1 MPTAYKVLGQS
12 KPTAN
17 TLTSLY
23 TVPAATSAVIS
34 TIVVCNT
41 TSSPDEIRIAVR
53 PAGESIDDKHYIV
66 HTVGLPAFS
75 NYTYT
80 LGLTLATT
88 DVVSVFGLGGF
99 ASFSIFGTEIS

>member
-1 MPTAYKVLGQS
+1 MPTVYKVLGQA
-12 KPTAN
+12 KPSAA

-23 TVPAATSAVIS
+23 TVPASTSAVIS

-41 TSSPDEIRIAVR
+41 TSSAEEIRIAIR
-53 PAGESIDDKHYIV
+53 PAGESIADKHYVV

-80 LGLTLATT
+80 LGVTLATT
-88 DVVSVFGLGGF
+88 DVVSVYGLGGF